1 MNDKG
6 LIFPYLAT
14 SLVNLF
20 KSGNR
25 SQFNLIK
32 DPNSIRMND
41 FLMNGGL
48 PNNLYSNLL
57 LLLEIII
64 NLLI

>member
-1 MNDKG
+1 MSDKG
-6 LIFPYLAT
+6 LIAPYLAS

-20 KSGNR
+20 ESGKR

-32 DPNSIRMND
+32 DANSIKMND
-41 FLMNGGL
+41 FLMNGGI